1 MFTTFKRF
9 VREEEGAALTEYGL
23 LVGLIALAC
32 VAAIGRVGVALN
44 AMFDAIADFLEGINI
59 PDPPPAP

>member
-32 VAAIGRVGVALN
+32 VAAIADIGQALN
-44 AMFDAIADFLEGINI
+44 AMFTAIAAFLNGVEI
-59 PDPPPAP
+59 PAPPGP